1 MKGPYLLAKRPQN
14 PQEPHQAETLRGH
27 TNRVVAASKA
37 ILNLFR
43 DSKGF
48 PEIQGK
54 FDKFELLVLSAAV
67 FHDLGKATDLFQ
79 AMLDNVVPLGKKV
92 HPVRHEVLSALLTS
106 QIESPLKPWVQE
118 IYKPYGEEFPWMISW
133 VTGGHHLKLHQ
144 DQPHLKKETD
154 RLVRKQGTPS
164 SLIFFGNH
172 LDIQELLNMIPGIIG
187 LNAETPS
194 LENLSIYL
202 EEEDDLQ
209 ASNLESLVLDYIRT
223 SERFAR
229 GLSREEQKLLAF
241 AKAVLIA
248 ADVAGSALTPDTTDP
263 QQELTA
269 ALSQTLSTRDL
280 EEVIKLKLKGDILRN
295 FQERIAQ
302 STDSVTL
309 TIAGCGSGKTL
320 AAYAWA
326 QRRAVSRKLFFCY
339 PTTGTASAGFEDY
352 LLAQSSIERTLIH
365 GRSQV
370 DLERLLGTPEDNI
383 MEENQ
388 RLASLKAWPQQVIA
402 CTADTVLGLIQNQR
416 RGLFS
421 FPAIASGAF
430 VFDEIHNYD
439 AKLFGALLNFLD
451 TFSHAPALLMSASI
465 PPGRLEQLR
474 KVLGHRLG
482 EAISGESKI
491 EALDRYILK
500 WQNKHEDCWTKIQ
513 AALRAEKKV
522 LWVANTIFDSSSSG
536 AVQVY
541 DQANE
546 KTLGPV
552 LYHSRFRYRDR
563 VDRQDNVLKLFE
575 QQGPAL
581 VIATQVCEMSLD
593 IDADL
598 LVTALA
604 PFPALIQRLGR
615 LNRRAHDK
623 MEKDRRLG
631 ECLIYNFSCPDDR
644 PYKTRDLE
652 LSRQALAPLL
662 EKPLSQRQLA
672 SVLADLYHDEE
683 IPTYSAWLDGKWQS
697 DQRPLRAGSDSLTI
711 LLKQDLPK
719 IKQHLKDRNIRP
731 SSQNVAAW
739 TIPMLYYP
747 GIHLDEYFAGYPVIG
762 EHLVEYDEIRG
773 ARWRKKNWEII

>member
-1 MKGPYLLAKRPQN
+1 
-14 PQEPHQAETLRGH
+14 
-27 TNRVVAASKA
+27 
-37 ILNLFR
+37 
-43 DSKGF
+43 
-48 PEIQGK
+48 
-54 FDKFELLVLSAAV
+54 KFEVLVLSAAV

-79 AMLDNVVPLGKKV
+79 AMLGNSVPLGKKV
-92 HPVRHEVLSALLTS
+92 HPVRHEVLSALLVS
-106 QIESPLKPWVQE
+106 LLESPLKPWVQE

-133 VTGGHHLKLHQ
+133 VAGGHHLKLHQ
-144 DQPHLKKETD
+144 DQPHLKRETD

-164 SLIFFGNH
+164 SLIFLGSH
-172 LDIQELLNMIPGIIG
+172 PDVQELLDMIPGTIG
-187 LNAETPS
+187 LNAKS
-194 LENLSIYL
+194 LTLQNLSIPL
-202 EEEDDLQ
+202 EEEDDLN
-209 ASNLESLVLDYIRT
+209 AVNLEGLILDYIKT
-223 SERFAR
+223 SENFAR
-229 GLSREEQKLLAF
+229 KLSRTEQKLLAF

-248 ADVAGSALTPDTTDP
+248 ADVAGSAFTLDTSDP

-269 ALSQTLSTRDL
+269 ALSQTLSAHNL
-280 EEVIKLKLKGDILRN
+280 EAVINFKLKGEALRN
-295 FQERIAQ
+295 FQEQVAQ

-326 QRRAVSRKLFFCY
+326 QQRATGRKLFFCY

-370 DLERLLGTPEDNI
+370 DLERLLGTQEDKDYPI
-383 MEENQ
+383 EENQ
-388 RLASLKAWPQQVIA
+388 RIESLKVWHQQVIA
-402 CTADTVLGLIQNQR
+402 CTTDTILGLIQNQR

-451 TFSHAPALLMSASI
+451 TFSYAPALLMSASI

-474 KVLGHRLG
+474 KVLGPRLG
-482 EAISGESKI
+482 KAITGEPNI
-491 EALDRYILK
+491 ETLERYLLQ
-500 WQNKHEDCWTKIQ
+500 WLESCEDCWGKVQ
-513 AALRAEKKV
+513 AALRAGKKV
-522 LWVANTIFDSSSSG
+522 LWVANTIYDSSRSG
-536 AVQVY
+536 AVQIY
-541 DQANE
+541 DQAKE
-546 KTLGPV
+546 RTLTPT
-552 LYHSRFRYRDR
+552 LYHGRFRYRDR
-563 VDRQDNVLKLFE
+563 VDLQDQVLKLFQ
-575 QQGPAL
+575 QQGPAM
-581 VIATQVCEMSLD
+581 VTATQVCEMSLD
-593 IDADL
+593 ISADL

-604 PFPALIQRLGR
+604 PFNSLIQRLGR

-623 MEKDRRLG
+623 PEEDRRLG
-631 ECLIYNFSCPDDR
+631 ECLIYDFSCPDDR

-672 SVLADLYHDEE
+672 SVLADLYQDEE
-683 IPTYSAWLDGKWQS
+683 ISTYSAWLDGKWQS

-711 LLKQDLPK
+711 LLKQDLPE
-719 IKQHLKDRNIRP
+719 IKQYLKDRNIRP

-747 GIHLDEYFAGYPVIG
+747 GIHIDEYFAGYPVIG
-762 EHLVEYDEIRG
+762 GHLVEYDEIRG